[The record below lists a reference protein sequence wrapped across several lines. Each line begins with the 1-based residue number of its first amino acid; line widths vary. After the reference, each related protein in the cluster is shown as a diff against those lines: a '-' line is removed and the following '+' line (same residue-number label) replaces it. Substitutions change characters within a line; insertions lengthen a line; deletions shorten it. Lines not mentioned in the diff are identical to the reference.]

1 MIYFTYF
8 AITLVFSL
16 FRHKKSERITCLIIT
31 LLVFCFSYPAGN
43 DWIGYFQ
50 NYDCLQNNHC
60 DNNAPQFEPGFN
72 LIVYVFG
79 SLGFL
84 GYNIVIAIFNIYCL
98 DKFSKQFENKAFI
111 YFSMLSFMYWMLY
124 LEAVRQS
131 IAISLLLLAIPFL
144 FRRKIITYVLLI
156 LLASTVHTTAIVCLL
171 FIFPIISPRLSRLS
185 SLSTLLFSLAF
196 LFIPFI
202 ILNVVFSLLQPGS
215 LVYEKLNFYLTSEAY
230 RPQLSAGVGTLFDF
244 ILIVL
249 LFLCYK
255 QIKRK
260 DEWLTNQRLNLVL
273 PGIILY
279 ISFAIIIGK
288 MMPVMT
294 RIGWYGLPFVIIM
307 LNTKISD
314 SVYFDKIK
322 STASFPVTKLMIYLF
337 LIAQAAR
344 PMLYEHS
351 RYGIM
356 NQETI
361 FQAANYLNDEGLY
374 IKAQKKCAVLHE
386 MGLEFLCSI

>member
-31 LLVFCFSYPAGN
+31 LLVFCFSYPAGG
-43 DWIGYFQ
+43 DWIGYLL
-50 NYDCLQNNHC
+50 NYDCIQNSQC
-60 DNNAPQFEPGFN
+60 DENTPSFEPGFN
-72 LIVYVFG
+72 LIVYIFG
-79 SLGFL
+79 NLGFI
-84 GYNIVIAIFNIYCL
+84 GYNIIIVLFNVYCL

-111 YFSMLSFMYWMLY
+111 YFSMLTFMYWMLY
-124 LEAVRQS
+124 VEAIRQS
-131 IAISLLLLAIPFL
+131 IAVSLLLLAIPFL
-144 FRRKIITYVLLI
+144 FKRKILNYIILV
-156 LLASTVHTTAIVCLL
+156 LLASTIHTTAIICLI
-171 FIFPIISPRLSRLS
+171 FILPVISPRLSRLS
-185 SLSTLLFSLAF
+185 SISTLAVSLAF

-202 ILNVVFSLLQPGS
+202 ILKIAFSVLQPGS
-215 LVYEKLNFYLTSEAY
+215 LAYEKLNFYLNSEAY
-230 RPQLSAGVGTLFDF
+230 RPQLSAGIGSIFDLILIALIFICYKELKRKKEPF
-244 ILIVL
+244 IL
-249 LFLCYK
+249 
-255 QIKRK
+255 
-260 DEWLTNQRLNLVL
+260 QRLNFVL
-273 PGIILY
+273 PGIVLY
-279 ISFAIIIGK
+279 ISFSIIIGK

-294 RIGWYGLPFVIIM
+294 RIGWYGLPFIIIM

-314 SVYFDKIK
+314 SIYFDKIK

-361 FQAANYLNDEGLY
+361 FQAVNYLNDEGLY